1 MKPTTIKDISEEAKP
16 KWWREPSWRARRA
29 VEIFTIGKGR
39 ISKGEAVRQAGYSEA
54 IAIAP
59 SKVFGQ
65 RPVLKMLADNGITD
79 QFGVDILKRNGNARR
94 AEMMYFPVF
103 KEKEE
108 PEEGEGTDFDNS
120 EKIRGQQM
128 TDADI
133 RDFLVQNNCQVY
145 RIEHGDQSRRV
156 YFYTIDSKSQL
167 QAADTLFKLLGSYAP
182 TKVEGKHDH
191 RVGIFSMAD
200 LRRKVKAKGIKIT
213 DTADIIINKAQQDYE
228 QQ

>member
-1 MKPTTIKDISEEAKP
+1 METTTVKDISEEAKP

-29 VEIFTIGKGR
+29 VEIFVEGNGR
-39 ISKGEAVRQAGYSEA
+39 ISKAEALRQVEYSPA
-54 IAIAP
+54 VVDVP
-59 SKVFGQ
+59 GKVFNQ

-79 QFGVDILKRNGNARR
+79 QFGIDILKRNGKARR

-103 KEKEE
+103 KEKKEA
-108 PEEGEGTDFDNS
+108 EEGEGTDFDNS

-133 RDFLVQNNCQVY
+133 RDFLVQNNCDVY
-145 RIEHGDQSRRV
+145 RIEHGEQARRV
-156 YFYTIDSKSQL
+156 YFYTIDSKAQL

-191 RVGIFSMAD
+191 RVGVFSMAD
-200 LRRKVKAKGIKIT
+200 LRRKVKVRGIKIT